1 MNGIRFKQWFIE
13 NKRMKISFVFDRL
26 VTSVTN
32 DGSYYPEVVA
42 NRKSG
47 SSLSSELLCGD
58 DE

>member
-1 MNGIRFKQWFIE
+1 ME
-13 NKRMKISFVFDRL
+13 ISFVFDRL

-32 DGSYYPEVVA
+32 GGSYYPEVVA

-47 SSLSSELLCGD
+47 SSLSSELLYGD